1 MKVSGTA
8 RPTVAPAPCGLM
20 LTARLAPIAA
30 MESEIA
36 PQVVSVR
43 RSAGACESVE
53 GPLVAVMC
61 FAPPRVRGLPGA
73 AGSRRLFS
81 DIRTGD
87 LPAGGRQSTLAA
99 RLTET

>member
-1 MKVSGTA
+1 MVARMKVSGTA

-53 GPLVAVMC
+53 GPFVAVMC

-73 AGSRRLFS
+73 AGSRRGPPIS
-81 DIRTGD
+81 GPEIHR
-87 LPAGGRQSTLAA
+87 PAGAVHSPLA
-99 RLTET
+99 